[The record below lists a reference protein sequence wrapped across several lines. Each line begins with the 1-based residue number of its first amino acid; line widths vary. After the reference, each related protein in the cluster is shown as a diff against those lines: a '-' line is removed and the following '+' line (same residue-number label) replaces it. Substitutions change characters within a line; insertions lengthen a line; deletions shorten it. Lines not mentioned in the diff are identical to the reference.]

1 MIELD
6 DFDWSATDHAYGP
19 ADEVPELLAALASA
33 DAEVRRKALSRY
45 YGAVH
50 HQGDV
55 YACTTASLPF
65 LFALAADPAAPD
77 RAPIVQLLVS
87 IGSNAL
93 EHCAYEDR
101 YGAQTEDHVTAA
113 VDAMRA
119 HVEDFVRLAGDAD
132 PRTREAA
139 VPALGLFVEDADRA
153 VALLGDRLPLAHGTT
168 ERLLV
173 VKTMATLA
181 LRLPAALVAATA
193 RLTALAADAAAD
205 PTTRLAALVHRARC
219 APQDIGEDV
228 VPAAIGL
235 LRAAGAAPAA
245 DEPDD
250 RTAAPDET
258 VTPDETATPAA
269 DVTPTPAADVTPTP
283 VADAT
288 PAADVPPQIAAAF
301 EELDR
306 YHRVHAPTTD
316 LLHTFHAVLGSRVS
330 ERTALLAEQLR
341 SPDPGS
347 RYDAIRM
354 SKDLVQSWRGDHTA
368 LLLLVSEHLLP
379 DDPYTAAEAAR
390 ALSACHPVAGPA
402 REALAAYVLAQRAA
416 HGPDVWAS
424 PKPLLRRAH
433 QEAVLA
439 LAELGDVRALPGL
452 LTALDSGVDA
462 WRAVQVAG
470 RLPQAA
476 QQLVPRLCDRLGEV
490 DLSDE
495 WPGTGAGTLL
505 SALAALGD
513 PAAVP
518 AITDTLTAAMG
529 LAQRGAAVTA
539 LKALVTLAAAGPRA
553 APDLAVIRPLTR
565 ADAQDVRIAALAL
578 LWVVTGD
585 RDEIVPLVDDV
596 LDSALSWNAAELLGR
611 IGPPAARALPRLREM
626 LDDEYEWTRV
636 HAATGLWDIG
646 GEVEGPAVVRALV
659 EAWESNGAT
668 ANAAV
673 ECLARMG
680 AAAAS
685 ALPRIRAE
693 LALARRGGRYS
704 DISHDEALQRACR
717 ALVTQLG

>member
-93 EHCAYEDR
+93 EHCAYGDR
-101 YGAQTEDHVTAA
+101 YGAQPEDHVTAA

-119 HVEDFVRLAGDAD
+119 HVEDFVRLTGDAD

-139 VPALGLFVEDADRA
+139 VPALGLFLDDADRA

-235 LRAAGAAPAA
+235 LRAAGAPPAA
-245 DEPDD
+245 DEPVD
-250 RTAAPDET
+250 RTPAPDET
-258 VTPDETATPAA
+258 VTPDETPTPTPAA
-269 DVTPTPAADVTPTP
+269 DVTPTPAAD
-283 VADAT
+283 AA

-306 YHRVHAPTTD
+306 HHRVHAPTTD

-354 SKDLVQSWRGDHTA
+354 SEDLVQSWRGDHTA

-416 HGPDVWAS
+416 HGPDVWAT

-539 LKALVTLAAAGPRA
+539 LKALATLAAAGPRA

-565 ADAQDVRIAALAL
+565 ADDQDVRIAALAL

-596 LDSALSWNAAELLGR
+596 LESALSWNAAELLGR

-626 LDDEYEWTRV
+626 LEDEYEWTRV
-636 HAATGLWDIG
+636 RAATGLWDIG

-680 AAAAS
+680 AAAAP
-685 ALPRIRAE
+685 ALPLIRAE

>member
-93 EHCAYEDR
+93 EHCAYDDR
-101 YGAQTEDHVTAA
+101 YGAQPEDHVTAA

-139 VPALGLFVEDADRA
+139 VPALGLFLEDADRA

-173 VKTMATLA
+173 VETMATLA

-219 APQDIGEDV
+219 APQDIGEGV

-258 VTPDETATPAA
+258 ATPAA
-269 DVTPTPAADVTPTP
+269 DATPTPAPA
-283 VADAT
+283 AT

-306 YHRVHAPTTD
+306 HHRVHAPTTD

-330 ERTALLAEQLR
+330 ERTTLLAEQLR

-416 HGPDVWAS
+416 HGPDVWAT

-539 LKALVTLAAAGPRA
+539 LKALATLAAAGPRA
-553 APDLAVIRPLTR
+553 APDLAVIRPLAR
-565 ADAQDVRIAALAL
+565 ADDQDVRIAALAL

-646 GEVEGPAVVRALV
+646 GEVEGPGVVRALV

-680 AAAAS
+680 AAAAP

>member
-1 MIELD
+1 M
-6 DFDWSATDHAYGP
+6 
-19 ADEVPELLAALASA
+19 
-33 DAEVRRKALSRY
+33 
-45 YGAVH
+45 
-50 HQGDV
+50 
-55 YACTTASLPF
+55 
-65 LFALAADPAAPD
+65 
-77 RAPIVQLLVS
+77 
-87 IGSNAL
+87 
-93 EHCAYEDR
+93 
-101 YGAQTEDHVTAA
+101 
-113 VDAMRA
+113 
-119 HVEDFVRLAGDAD
+119 
-132 PRTREAA
+132 
-139 VPALGLFVEDADRA
+139 
-153 VALLGDRLPLAHGTT
+153 
-168 ERLLV
+168 
-173 VKTMATLA
+173 
-181 LRLPAALVAATA
+181 
-193 RLTALAADAAAD
+193 
-205 PTTRLAALVHRARC
+205 
-219 APQDIGEDV
+219 
-228 VPAAIGL
+228 
-235 LRAAGAAPAA
+235 
-245 DEPDD
+245 
-250 RTAAPDET
+250 
-258 VTPDETATPAA
+258 TPDETATPAA
-269 DVTPTPAADVTPTP
+269 DVTPTPAAD
-283 VADAT
+283 AA

-306 YHRVHAPTTD
+306 HHRVHAPTTD

-341 SPDPGS
+341 SPDTGS

-416 HGPDVWAS
+416 HGPDVWAT

-439 LAELGDVRALPGL
+439 LAELGDVQALPGL
-452 LTALDSGVDA
+452 LTALDGGVDA
-462 WRAVQVAG
+462 WRAAQVAG

-490 DLSDE
+490 DLCDE

-539 LKALVTLAAAGPRA
+539 LKALATLAAAGPRA

-565 ADAQDVRIAALAL
+565 ADDQDVRIAALAL

-680 AAAAS
+680 AAAAP

-717 ALVTQLG
+717 ALVTQPG